1 MFQPEHYK
9 TIRHK
14 INNSFSLA
22 PVRCLLAL
30 TFRPERKDKDN
41 DPANPLG
48 NKFKRNRARS
58 MFPPEH

>member
-9 TIRHK
+9 TIRHE
-14 INNSFSLA
+14 INNGFPLA
-22 PVRCLLAL
+22 
-30 TFRPERKDKDN
+30 PERKDKDN

-48 NKFKRNRARS
+48 NKFMRNCARS